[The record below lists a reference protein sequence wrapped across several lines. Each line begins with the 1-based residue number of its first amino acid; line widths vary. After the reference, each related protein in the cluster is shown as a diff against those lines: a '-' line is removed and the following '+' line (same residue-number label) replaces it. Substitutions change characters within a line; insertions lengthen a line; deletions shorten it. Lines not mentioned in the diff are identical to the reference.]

1 MLSEQRLSEIRARLK
16 AATPGPWAEHDEV
29 PRVPVS
35 LSIDPDMSLLGLD
48 RDGYAHVESRE
59 DAEFIINAPVDI
71 ADLLAEVERLRA
83 HGVEVADER

>member
-35 LSIDPDMSLLGLD
+35 LSVDPNMSLLGLD
-48 RDGYAHVESRE
+48 LDGYARMDSQE
-59 DAEFIINAPVDI
+59 DAEFIIHAPTDI

-83 HGVEVADER
+83 HGVEVAGER